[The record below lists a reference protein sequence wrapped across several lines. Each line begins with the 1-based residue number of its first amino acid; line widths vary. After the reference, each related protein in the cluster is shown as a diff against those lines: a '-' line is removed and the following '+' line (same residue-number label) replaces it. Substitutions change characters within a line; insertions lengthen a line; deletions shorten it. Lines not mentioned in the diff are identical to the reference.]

1 LAFPIAKLKM
11 LGSPDPDCVTVIVG
25 MAKQRTSNHFGNSSV
40 DEDSFRIKKNYY
52 NDSERPWESCSE
64 LSLNRQEKIIVIGNR

>member
-1 LAFPIAKLKM
+1 M

-25 MAKQRTSNHFGNSSV
+25 MEKQRTSNLFGNSSV
-40 DEDSFRIKKNYY
+40 VEDSFRIKKNYY

-64 LSLNRQEKIIVIGNR
+64 LSSNRQEKIIVIGNR